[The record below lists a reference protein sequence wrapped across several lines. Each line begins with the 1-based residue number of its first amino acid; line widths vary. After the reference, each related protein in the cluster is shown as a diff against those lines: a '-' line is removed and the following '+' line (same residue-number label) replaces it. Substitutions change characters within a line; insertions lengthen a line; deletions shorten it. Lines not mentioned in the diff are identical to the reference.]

1 MATYLEITAG
11 SFSDVCSGVQI
22 FLKQNGWTINNN
34 NFVNGLTSFAAVK
47 YDTTL
52 QFRFADNTTLYNG
65 TVTFTNGAV
74 RMYFDA
80 YSTVR
85 SVAALFTYP
94 MRCLFFEL
102 AGNSIM
108 LSFEI
113 GGNKWAHVLC
123 ANIVENP
130 NGITKFVHSTHLPFQ
145 TRSGAF
151 AVSTDIDII
160 TANSDS
166 CHGNRSLGNQFLSA
180 VKCWYWND
188 LSTSGYIEYYSG
200 SSIYVPI
207 EINGVWDTSYTSSN
221 VISTVNNAP
230 EKGNTLSNSNAHWI
244 NKIGRNMLTGTPV
257 LYPIVYVYTQDK
269 PPKYLFQVPDI
280 YACAASACKQGEK
293 FSLGSQQYFALPF
306 GEWLPNAACMAVRC
320 N

>member
-1 MATYLEITAG
+1 MEITAG
-11 SFSDVCSGVQI
+11 SFSDVSSVLQI
-22 FLKQNGWTINNN
+22 FLKQNGWTIANYASED
-34 NFVNGLTSFAAVK
+34 GLSSFSAAK
-47 YDTTL
+47 SSTTL
-52 QFRFADNTTLYNG
+52 QFILADNKPLYNG

-74 RMYFDA
+74 RMYFDGC
-80 YSTVR
+80 STDR
-85 SVAALFTYP
+85 NMTALFTYP

-102 AGNSIM
+102 SANSIL

-113 GGNKWAHVLC
+113 GSNKWAHVLC

-130 NGITKFVHSTHLPFQ
+130 NGLTQFVHSTHIPFEYDHYH
-145 TRSGAF
+145 SN
-151 AVSTDIDII
+151 SSKTDIDII
-160 TANSDS
+160 S
-166 CHGNRSLGNQFLSA
+166 CNNGQYHKNRSFGNQFLST
-180 VKCWYWND
+180 KK
-188 LSTSGYIEYYSG
+188 LSYYYIMSQATNVEYG
-200 SSIYVPI
+200 KDSIPI
-207 EINGVWDTSYTSSN
+207 KINGVWEYNYTSSN
-221 VISTVNNAP
+221 TISTVNNAP
-230 EKGNTLSNSNAHWI
+230 TIGDTVYDSNAHWI

-257 LYPIVYVYTQDK
+257 LYPIVYVYTKDK